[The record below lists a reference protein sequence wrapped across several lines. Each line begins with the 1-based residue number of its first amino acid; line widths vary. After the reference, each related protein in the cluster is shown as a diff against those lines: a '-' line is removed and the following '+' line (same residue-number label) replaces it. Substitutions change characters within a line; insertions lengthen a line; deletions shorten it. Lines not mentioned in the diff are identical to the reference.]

1 MSFYN
6 LSLIQPNY
14 GNINILTLNI
24 VCVFMCLSLMQNIHI
39 SVVIMALEEVIGRM
53 WITTLKEMEGQQLS

>member
-14 GNINILTLNI
+14 GNII
-24 VCVFMCLSLMQNIHI
+24 VCVLIYLLLMQYILI
-39 SVVIMALEEVIGRM
+39 SVVIMALEEVTGHM

>member
-14 GNINILTLNI
+14 GNIISNI
-24 VCVFMCLSLMQNIHI
+24 VCVLIYLLLMQYIHI